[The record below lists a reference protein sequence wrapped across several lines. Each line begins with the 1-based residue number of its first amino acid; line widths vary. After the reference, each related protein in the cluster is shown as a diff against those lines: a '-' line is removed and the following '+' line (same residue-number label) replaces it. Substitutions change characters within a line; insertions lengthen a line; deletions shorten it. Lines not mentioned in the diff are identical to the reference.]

1 MRVPIAVQIKPFD
14 VEQSQPE
21 IDAAREAFTR
31 YLEEVPRKSTRSKHG
46 LMGPVGKILSEVKSG
61 RRDAASLK
69 GYAIRVHEVNGR
81 SPSPAGL
88 TTLEEG
94 IDRLL
99 GLLAQAP
106 VTAHDRILDRL
117 DYGLYFAL
125 RKKSLEQREQLN
137 ARFQQFLEQRY
148 HTLEELSR
156 AWEEQV
162 ASWDRTYVFGRTS
175 GTWSKANQAKRA
187 DINAFWSRARAE
199 AGASIDA
206 LVEEEDEE

>member
-21 IDAAREAFTR
+21 INATREAFTR
-31 YLEEVPRKSTRSKHG
+31 YLEGVPRKSTRSKHG

-69 GYAIRVHEVNGR
+69 GYAIRVHEANGR

-88 TTLEEG
+88 KTLEEG

-117 DYGLYFAL
+117 DYGLYFDL
-125 RKKSLEQREQLN
+125 RKNALESRE
-137 ARFQQFLEQRY
+137 ARRQAWIGFLRDRY
-148 HTLEELSR
+148 GSESALSDVWGQEISSFDEVYLPPR
-156 AWEEQV
+156 AEG
-162 ASWDRTYVFGRTS
+162 AKG
-175 GTWSKANQAKRA
+175 SKATARQR
-187 DINAFWSRARAE
+187 DIVAFWESQGVA
-199 AGASIDA
+199 A
-206 LVEEEDEE
+206 LLEEEDEE